1 MMTGFVML
9 VVAMNTTMLVLALEE
24 RRMTASGCSYRMQ
37 LEIALGWTPI
47 LTVPIMCHQLLML
60 FCLRVML
67 EDQLQI
73 PDLAL
78 LLLEVG
84 AVVSML
90 SPKTPPLI
98 HSWILMNPSLRERG
112 IGDHD
117 GQSNMDLVGRRLLWN
132 LHLLILTML
141 ILVGPLQEA
150 ILQSHL
156 QVLAGILE
164 WGLRKV

>member
-73 PDLAL
+73 PDLVL

-90 SPKTPPLI
+90 SPKTPTIDPLVDPDEPI
-98 HSWILMNPSLRERG
+98 PKRKRKSEITTGKATWIWWAADSYG
-112 IGDHD
+112 TCIC
-117 GQSNMDLVGRRLLWN
+117 
-132 LHLLILTML
+132 
-141 ILVGPLQEA
+141 
-150 ILQSHL
+150 
-156 QVLAGILE
+156 
-164 WGLRKV
+164 